1 VDRELFPV
9 GSMSAQPSLH
19 EIAARRREEQPARP
33 AELVNLI
40 RIELREGVEH
50 AVRAGALLIDAKR
63 VVDHG
68 NWLPWLREN
77 FGLSERS
84 AQNFM
89 KLSRDM
95 ATLPAANAK
104 RVALLPLREAL
115 ASIAKSRLPELRTNR
130 HPVDGKPTQTA
141 TPKPTAKITRRAP
154 TVTSKAPTDRG
165 HGDVDHA
172 GDDGPGG
179 PDHGAGEDH
188 GDEQGVQQPGG
199 DDIQQPDHA
208 GDEHHVGHGAGAG
221 AVQRH
226 GSEGATTMQIADIKI
241 MPPGYW
247 RDRADVQPQ
256 VLAQLLDAWDEAS
269 DETRREFLLKVY
281 DSGLLLSLMTEPAR
295 AIRKGAA

>member
-1 VDRELFPV
+1 MDRRLDVV

-19 EIAARRREEQPARP
+19 EIAARRREEQPARL

-68 NWLPWLREN
+68 YWLPWLREN

-115 ASIAKSRLPELRTNR
+115 ASIAESRRPEPRTNR

-141 TPKPTAKITRRAP
+141 APKPAAKITRRAP
-154 TVTSKAPTDRG
+154 TVTPKAPTARG
-165 HGDVDHA
+165 QVDVDHA
-172 GDDGPGG
+172 GANDAGG
-179 PDHGAGEDH
+179 PDHGAGDAGHGDGEDH
-188 GDEQGVQQPGG
+188 ADGDDGVQ
-199 DDIQQPDHA
+199 
-208 GDEHHVGHGAGAG
+208 V
-221 AVQRH
+221 
-226 GSEGATTMQIADIKI
+226 
-241 MPPGYW
+241 
-247 RDRADVQPQ
+247 Q
-256 VLAQLLDAWDEAS
+256 VLAVLLDTWDAATHKTRKKFLTTAYVH
-269 DETRREFLLKVY
+269 DEIMRIAK
-281 DSGLLLSLMTEPAR
+281 
-295 AIRKGAA
+295 RKAAP